1 MSDNKVLKQHLEK
14 PLHEQWDSC
23 IEVVDWRRRVWRFN
37 YKKYAS
43 SQGWCIDW
51 EILTPNGSVKTAK
64 NKDVKLAERCLNKLG
79 LIDQVLLEYEVNW
92 FVVHYTNTINI
103 KSLKASQES

>member
-51 EILTPNGSVKTAK
+51 EILTPNGLVKANK
-64 NKDVKLAERCLNKLG
+64 DKDVKLAERCLNKMG
-79 LIDQVLLEYEVNW
+79 LVDQALLEYEVDW
-92 FVVHYTNTINI
+92 FVTHYTNVINI
-103 KSLKASQES
+103 KVLKASQEA